1 MLYHPDNVEEID
13 VSSEDIM
20 HFCSVDLIDSD
31 MKQAHYKLIEKFEA
45 QRGTIIFDPNVRLPL
60 WKNATDCKRQ

>member
-1 MLYHPDNVEEID
+1 
-13 VSSEDIM
+13 M

-45 QRGTIIFDPNVRLPL
+45 TWNDYFDPNVRLPL
-60 WKNATDCKRQ
+60 WKNAADCKRQ

>member
-1 MLYHPDNVEEID
+1 
-13 VSSEDIM
+13 
-20 HFCSVDLIDSD
+20 

-60 WKNATDCKRQ
+60 WKNAADCKRQ